1 MRLSA
6 ILVVVSLLATAA
18 AGQVLAAITAP
29 RPSDEPQ
36 ARMVADAKAA
46 EPAPARVIPVSPATP
61 EAERLVLLEQVLR
74 QRDNLWSAR
83 LDDLHARIYEVVGQ
97 VHLVVACLIGLVLAM
112 FVWLASITRQV
123 AQLTAEARAERSGG
137 FG

>member
-1 MRLSA
+1 MRFRA
-6 ILVVVSLLATAA
+6 ILLVVSLLVTVA
-18 AGQVLAAITAP
+18 AGQVLAAIPAQ
-29 RPSDEPQ
+29 RPTHKAQ

-46 EPAPARVIPVSPATP
+46 EPAPTHAITASPASP
-61 EAERLVLLEQVLR
+61 GAEQLLLLERVLR

-97 VHLVVACLIGLVLAM
+97 VQLVATCLIGLLLAM

-123 AQLTAEARAERSGG
+123 VELGAAARAERSGG
-137 FG
+137 LG

>member
-6 ILVVVSLLATAA
+6 IPVVASLLATVAV
-18 AGQVLAAITAP
+18 GQVLAAIPAP
-29 RPSDEPQ
+29 RPSRESQ

-46 EPAPARVIPVSPATP
+46 EPSPVRVVPASPAGP
-61 EAERLVLLEQVLR
+61 EAERLVLLERVLR
-74 QRDNLWSAR
+74 QHDNLWSAR

-97 VHLVVACLIGLVLAM
+97 VQLVAACLIGLLLAM

-123 AQLTAEARAERSGG
+123 AQLTAEQRAERSGG
-137 FG
+137 FR